1 MAAYKHS
8 WIYIWALLQ
17 FTLKPILRGKGA
29 LSLLLL
35 SCRNGVW
42 WSPHG
47 HQSLHVRGHTI
58 HCLCCIAP
66 WHFIPWT
73 GWCSVLAQAKWSLCC
88 LLGKVNWKKNSEVV
102 FPAPSLKLHTNFWGF
117 IRSLG
122 VSIFISV
129 CGRLLWGRWIVA
141 ASSSCFCLRSIHSA
155 PICRAVR
162 GQSRLRNALP
172 PGYQHG
178 QLHVV
183 LEQGEG
189 SKPALMVWDPATQPA
204 SA

>member
-1 MAAYKHS
+1 MVTSWSSEPSCERSHHS
-8 WIYIWALLQ
+8 
-17 FTLKPILRGKGA
+17 
-29 LSLLLL
+29 LSLLYCSLAFHSLDWVVL
-35 SCRNGVW
+35 SV
-42 WSPHG
+42 SPS
-47 HQSLHVRGHTI
+47 QI
-58 HCLCCIAP
+58 E
-66 WHFIPWT
+66 F
-73 GWCSVLAQAKWSLCC
+73 VLPIGEGQLE
-88 LLGKVNWKKNSEVV
+88 KNSEVV
-102 FPAPSLKLHTNFWGF
+102 FPAPSLKLHTNFRGF

-172 PGYQHG
+172 PGCQHG

-189 SKPALMVWDPATQPA
+189 SKPALMV
-204 SA
+204 